1 MPRLIMLQVYW
12 PIEMFN
18 AAESRCKGE
27 NCYLRFST
35 ARPGVKS
42 VKPHGRHHFLS
53 HTLLPLLYAQLC
65 LQNLDVWFKVRVLRS
80 RKMLCSRLGAV
91 QRLLAPELK
100 GGDAAAEKQE
110 RQASIQFRFCKIK
123 GWRLSIAS
131 DDITHIII
139 WGTRVG

>member
-1 MPRLIMLQVYW
+1 MFQPRVGSASLSV
-12 PIEMFN
+12 FN
-18 AAESRCKGE
+18 AAESCCKGE

-53 HTLLPLLYAQLC
+53 HTLLYAQLC
-65 LQNLDVWFKVRVLRS
+65 LQNLDVWFKVHVLRS

-110 RQASIQFRFCKIK
+110 RQVSIQLRFCKSK
-123 GWRLSIAS
+123 GSRLSIAS
-131 DDITHIII
+131 DDITYPL
-139 WGTRVG
+139 VN